1 MGRESPDVSAI
12 YALCDP
18 DSNAVRYI
26 GKTTCP
32 LKERLAQ
39 HMAEAR
45 RYEGNVPVNMS
56 AKNEWI
62 RSLESTGKRPTIL
75 LIESTS
81 DYEAG
86 WDIER
91 RWIDFYRGEV
101 SDLLNGNSGV
111 A

>member
-62 RSLESTGKRPTIL
+62 RSLEST
-75 LIESTS
+75 S